1 MDEDKILLA
10 MRLMAWERA
19 KGELNSVLQSYWT
32 EEFDDEFVEGA
43 RQIVENFLNDF
54 EDYIT

>member
-1 MDEDKILLA
+1 